1 MKESVDLTRNRV
13 FRDQTQRSKFPW
25 KEPIKKIVPHKK
37 NFPWEE
43 KEILYFEEDDPK
55 ELPFYTGTKSEIQ
68 HKKEIYKLT
77 QNLCCFMCGK
87 PIKRVP
93 WDLQPF
99 CLECR
104 KSIDAL
110 NRKSNN
116 LNIIS

>member
-13 FRDQTQRSKFPW
+13 FRNQTQRSKLPYG
-25 KEPIKKIVPHKK
+25 EPIKKIVPHKK
-37 NFPWEE
+37 KFPWEE
-43 KEILYFEEDDPK
+43 KEIIFNKRNHLEEC
-55 ELPFYTGTKSEIQ
+55 PFFTGTKSEIQ
-68 HKKEIYKLT
+68 HKTENYKLT
-77 QNLCCFMCGK
+77 QNLCCLICGK

-93 WDLQPF
+93 WDLQPC